1 MSAINDNGMDCS
13 LQKFYFHH
21 EIGSDKSETETV
33 DLKIKALNSEEAYIY
48 VNQLYPD
55 FFI

>member
-1 MSAINDNGMDCS
+1 MSAENDGGITCS
-13 LQKFYFHH
+13 LHKFYFHY
-21 EIGSDKSETETV
+21 EVDSAKCGKESV
-33 DLKIKALNSEEAYIY
+33 DLEIKALNSEEAYIY